1 MSREERQQ
9 DKYYM
14 RMALSLARRGTGH
27 TSPNPLV
34 GCVLVKDSHV
44 VGMGY
49 HRQYGGPHA
58 EVEALERAGENARE
72 STAYVTLEPCSHYGK
87 TPPCAPRLV
96 REGIARVVIGSRD
109 PNPKVAGG
117 GVNILEEA
125 GIRVTSGI
133 LEEECRRMNRGFFS
147 WHLRGRS
154 WVCLKGALSL
164 DGSIALEDGTSKWIT
179 GSRAREIG
187 HLLRGEHDA
196 ILVGA
201 GTVRSDD
208 PQLTV
213 RSVAGVSPVPVVMD
227 PRLSLSPERAVFQ
240 ASRAVIASG
249 IPKNPEERRHREE
262 RKKNFPPSVS
272 FVELPE
278 IAPGELDCEGLLHK
292 LGEMGL
298 LSVLIEGGAFV
309 ASAFLRRHLVDQ
321 VALFYGSRI
330 LGRGLSFAE
339 HLHLDSMEQAI
350 HIASPEWRP
359 MGDDFLLEGVP
370 LCSRD

>member
-34 GCVLVKDSHV
+34 GCVLVKNDQV
-44 VGMGY
+44 VGRGY
-49 HRQYGGPHA
+49 HRQYGCPHA
-58 EVEALERAGENARE
+58 EVEALERAGENARG
-72 STAYVTLEPCSHYGK
+72 STAYVTLEPCSHHGK

-96 REGIARVVIGSRD
+96 REGVARVVIGSGD

-117 GVNILEEA
+117 GVKILQEA
-125 GIRVTSGI
+125 GIPVTSGI
-133 LEEECRRMNRGFFS
+133 LERECREMNRGFFS

-164 DGSIALEDGTSKWIT
+164 DGAIALEDGTSKWIT
-179 GSRAREIG
+179 GSRAREIT

-201 GTVRSDD
+201 GTVRSDN
-208 PQLTV
+208 PKLTV
-213 RSVAGVSPVPVVMD
+213 RSVAGASPVPVVMD
-227 PRLSLSPERAVFQ
+227 PRISLSPERMVFE
-240 ASRAVIASG
+240 APRSVLVWG
-249 IPKNPEERRHREE
+249 IPEDPRERYGREE
-262 RKKNFPPSVS
+262 RKKTFPSSVS
-272 FVELPE
+272 FLELPE
-278 IAPGELDCEGLLHK
+278 IAPGELDCERLLHK

-298 LSVLIEGGAFV
+298 LSVLVEGGARV
-309 ASAFLRRHLVDQ
+309 ASVFLRRHLVDR

-330 LGRGLSFAE
+330 LGRGLSFTE
-339 HLHLDSMEQAI
+339 HLHLRSMEEAI
-350 HIASPEWRP
+350 RIASPEWRP
-359 MGDDFLLEGVP
+359 MGEDFLLEGVP